1 MLQEHA
7 NATTHSTEELIEE
20 RQILNSVL
28 IQQVGQTCK
37 FQITARGQSRLS
49 MRFRQ
54 DSHISGT
61 SRTVTYASLRVKKLG
76 QQVDF
81 NFIPT
86 DWIHWNHSQT
96 DCQRFTNNCSLIFHA
111 DCKHVAISISQ
122 SAQMSENRLRSIY
135 LQKRTRLNWLHSG
148 YIPRIPHQSYSAPMS
163 FCI

>member
-28 IQQVGQTCK
+28 IQQVGQTYK